1 MILCTERQVTD
12 VMSDSVWVKA
22 ISPQDLEGRPG
33 LGGRWRRFIS
43 PSKANAGLIV
53 AMGEIQSGEAMGWHA
68 HPEPEVFF
76 VLEGH
81 GEAQWREGNEE
92 NTAEMHPG
100 TAFFK
105 VGGIAHNMIN
115 RGSTPFR
122 GLGIKVG
129 SV

>member
-1 MILCTERQVTD
+1 V
-12 VMSDSVWVKA
+12 SDTVWVKN
-22 ISPQDLEGRPG
+22 ISSNDLEARPG

-43 PSKANAGLIV
+43 PDKANAGLIV
-53 AMGEIQSGEAMGWHA
+53 AMGELQPGEAMGWHA

-76 VLEGH
+76 VIEGH
-81 GEAQWREGNEE
+81 GEAVWREGNEE
-92 NTAEMHPG
+92 HTAEMRPG

-105 VGGIAHNMIN
+105 IGGIAHNMIN
-115 RGSTPFR
+115 RGKVTLR

>member
-1 MILCTERQVTD
+1 
-12 VMSDSVWVKA
+12 MSENVWVKQ
-22 ISPQDLEGRPG
+22 ISSKDLEARAG

-43 PSKANAGLIV
+43 PDKANAGLIV
-53 AMGEIQSGEAMGWHA
+53 AMGELQAGEEMGWHT
-68 HPEPEVFF
+68 HPEPEAFF
-76 VLEGH
+76 VIEGH

-92 NTAEMHPG
+92 HTAEMNAG

-105 VGGIAHNMIN
+105 IGGIPHNMIN
-115 RGSTPFR
+115 RGSVPLR